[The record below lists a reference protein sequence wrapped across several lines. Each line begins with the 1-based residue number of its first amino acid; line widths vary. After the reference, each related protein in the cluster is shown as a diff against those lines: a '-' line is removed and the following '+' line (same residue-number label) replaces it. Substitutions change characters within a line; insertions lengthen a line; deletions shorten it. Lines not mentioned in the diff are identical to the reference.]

1 MKNEDVRLIDSTT
14 IPNEYLEY
22 DVKPEKKRRI
32 KLKKLDAIDMLM
44 IPLALGIAVSLGF
57 LIYNI
62 TQIASLNENLAG
74 LIGAFV
80 K

>member
-44 IPLALGIAVSLGF
+44 IPLAIGIAVSLGF
-57 LIYNI
+57 LIYNV
-62 TQIASLNENLAG
+62 TQIAGLNENLAG

>member
-44 IPLALGIAVSLGF
+44 IPLAIGIAVSLGF

-62 TQIASLNENLAG
+62 TQIAGLNENLTG